1 MTNPV
6 DGPAPSYLV
15 VDQRVRDPQRWAAG
29 FRSANA
35 ARAQAGGQEALLLAD
50 PDDPGRV
57 LAVVGFRSPEQAT
70 AWRARSGMAQVMDQ
84 AGIDPASVVVRI
96 LEALPATS
104 EQADS

>member
-6 DGPAPSYLV
+6 AGPPPSYLV
-15 VDQRVRDPQRWAAG
+15 VDQRVRDPRDWAAR

-35 ARAQAGGQEALLLAD
+35 ARAEAGGREALLLAD

-57 LAVVGFRSPEQAT
+57 LAVVGFGSPEQAT

-84 AGIDPASVVVRI
+84 AGIDPATVVVRI
-96 LEALPATS
+96 LDAL
-104 EQADS
+104 D